1 MAASSPMVALVASR
15 ARMRSRA
22 ITPGAARWKKPIRKR
37 KTGIAHITQRRGGAT
52 AGITRACMF
61 L

>member
-1 MAASSPMVALVASR
+1 MVAPVASR